1 MTTYKEKVV
10 KMKEK
15 QLENDD
21 QKDTFI
27 KTLYGID
34 PEMSLLSVDFATTE
48 NLYLNE
54 DEQEIDQNNE

>member
-1 MTTYKEKVV
+1 
-10 KMKEK
+10 MKEK
-15 QLENDD
+15 QLGNDD

-54 DEQEIDQNNE
+54 DEQDIDQNNE